1 MDFRGKLILAPLAG
15 VTDTT
20 FRRLCREN
28 GADIVVT
35 EMVSAKGL
43 LCDPVR
49 SGKYLAYEE
58 AERPVGA
65 QLFGSDPGEIAE
77 AAAEV
82 ARRGFDFVDINMGC
96 PVRKVT
102 GGGSG
107 AAILSN
113 PRLAG
118 KIARA
123 AVRAAGIPVTA
134 KIRSGFG
141 TEKESYLAVAEELFA
156 ARVAAVTLHPRH
168 RGQMFAG
175 SADWT
180 HIAALKRAFP
190 GETIIGNGDVR
201 ASGGRRPD
209 ARGNGVRQR
218 DGRAGRHGKPVD
230 LRDPYAGDRPP
241 RRPRRSAPARAV
253 PHPRSATRPDP
264 AARRGDV
271 PAPSGST
278 GSRRCAS
285 TSPGTAGGSRAPPP
299 SARSCRRSPTRTP
312 SGRSSGA
319 SFERP
324 PPADP
329 GIGQHRDP
337 RLRRRGKAGVHQSR
351 RRRDPAGLLPGA
363 RRETFPDAVPGKP
376 GGGPDRPEGDRG
388 EHPGHGLRRGVEA
401 GGRRADGSS
410 AAGPLPSR

>member
-43 LCDPVR
+43 LRDPVR
-49 SGKYLAYEE
+49 SGRYLRYEE

-65 QLFGSDPGEIAE
+65 QLFGSGPGEIAE

-107 AAILSN
+107 AAILSD

-118 KIARA
+118 EIARA

-141 TEKESYLAVAEELFA
+141 TEKETYLAVAEELFSA
-156 ARVAAVTLHPRH
+156 GIAAVTLHPRH

-175 SADWT
+175 AADWT
-180 HIAALKRAFP
+180 QIAALKRAFP
-190 GETIIGNGDVR
+190 GKTVIGNGDVR
-201 ASGGRRPD
+201 APGD
-209 ARGNGVRQR
+209 AARMLAETGCDSVMI
-218 DGRAGRHGKPVD
+218 GRAAMGNPWIFGILKREISLPAGGASPLSFLPFPTPEARRALILRHGEEMF
-230 LRDPYAGDRPP
+230 LRHGEHGIKEMRKHLAWYSRGIQGAAAFRSELPKVADPD
-241 RRPRRSAPARAV
+241 SFRAV
-253 PHPRSATRPDP
+253 
-264 AARRGDV
+264 V
-271 PAPSGST
+271 
-278 GSRRCAS
+278 
-285 TSPGTAGGSRAPPP
+285 
-299 SARSCRRSPTRTP
+299 
-312 SGRSSGA
+312 GR
-319 SFERP
+319 F
-324 PPADP
+324 
-329 GIGQHRDP
+329 
-337 RLRRRGKAGVHQSR
+337 
-351 RRRDPAGLLPGA
+351 
-363 RRETFPDAVPGKP
+363 F
-376 GGGPDRPEGDRG
+376 
-388 EHPGHGLRRGVEA
+388 
-401 GGRRADGSS
+401 
-410 AAGPLPSR
+410 

>member
-35 EMVSAKGL
+35 EMVSARGL

-49 SGKYLAYEE
+49 SGRYLAYEE

-77 AAAEV
+77 AAVEV
-82 ARRGFDFVDINMGC
+82 AHRGFDFVDINMGC

-118 KIARA
+118 EIARA

-141 TEKESYLAVAEELFA
+141 TEKETYLAVAEELFSA
-156 ARVAAVTLHPRH
+156 GIAAVTLHPRH

-175 SADWT
+175 TADWR
-180 HIAALKRAFP
+180 HIAAMKRAFP
-190 GETIIGNGDVR
+190 GKTIVGNGDVR
-201 ASGGRRPD
+201 SPGD
-209 ARGNGVRQR
+209 AARMLDETGCDSVMI
-218 DGRAGRHGKPVD
+218 GRAAMGNPWIFAILTREIALPAVPARPLPFAPSPTPEARRALILRHGEEMF
-230 LRDPYAGDRPP
+230 LRHGEHGIKEMRKHLAWYSRGIQGAAAFRSELPKVADPETF
-241 RRPRRSAPARAV
+241 RAV
-253 PHPRSATRPDP
+253 
-264 AARRGDV
+264 V
-271 PAPSGST
+271 
-278 GSRRCAS
+278 
-285 TSPGTAGGSRAPPP
+285 
-299 SARSCRRSPTRTP
+299 
-312 SGRSSGA
+312 GR
-319 SFERP
+319 F
-324 PPADP
+324 
-329 GIGQHRDP
+329 
-337 RLRRRGKAGVHQSR
+337 
-351 RRRDPAGLLPGA
+351 
-363 RRETFPDAVPGKP
+363 F
-376 GGGPDRPEGDRG
+376 
-388 EHPGHGLRRGVEA
+388 
-401 GGRRADGSS
+401 
-410 AAGPLPSR
+410 

>member
-1 MDFRGKLILAPLAG
+1 MNFRGKLILAPLAG

-49 SGKYLAYEE
+49 SGRYLAYEE

-65 QLFGSDPGEIAE
+65 QLFGAHPGEIAE

-118 KIARA
+118 EIARA
-123 AVRAAGIPVTA
+123 VVRAAGIPVTA

-141 TEKESYLAVAEELFA
+141 TEKETYLAVAEELFA
-156 ARVAAVTLHPRH
+156 AGIAAVTLHPRH

-175 SADWT
+175 TADWT
-180 HIAALKRAFP
+180 QIAALKRAFP

-201 ASGGRRPD
+201 APGD
-209 ARGNGVRQR
+209 AARMLAETGCDSVMI
-218 DGRAGRHGKPVD
+218 GRAAMGNPWIFGPFPTPEARRALILRHGEEMF
-230 LRDPYAGDRPP
+230 LRHGEHGIKEMRKHLAWYSRGIQGAAAFRSELPKVADPD
-241 RRPRRSAPARAV
+241 SFRAV
-253 PHPRSATRPDP
+253 
-264 AARRGDV
+264 V
-271 PAPSGST
+271 
-278 GSRRCAS
+278 
-285 TSPGTAGGSRAPPP
+285 
-299 SARSCRRSPTRTP
+299 
-312 SGRSSGA
+312 GR
-319 SFERP
+319 F
-324 PPADP
+324 
-329 GIGQHRDP
+329 
-337 RLRRRGKAGVHQSR
+337 
-351 RRRDPAGLLPGA
+351 
-363 RRETFPDAVPGKP
+363 F
-376 GGGPDRPEGDRG
+376 
-388 EHPGHGLRRGVEA
+388 
-401 GGRRADGSS
+401 
-410 AAGPLPSR
+410 

>member
-20 FRRLCREN
+20 FRRLCRDN

-49 SGKYLAYEE
+49 SGRYLAYEE

-65 QLFGSDPGEIAE
+65 QLFGSDPGELAE

-118 KIARA
+118 EIARA

-141 TEKESYLAVAEELFA
+141 TEKETYLAVAEELFA
-156 ARVAAVTLHPRH
+156 AGVTAVTLHPRH

-175 SADWT
+175 TADWT
-180 HIAALKRAFP
+180 QIAALKRAFP

-201 ASGGRRPD
+201 APGD
-209 ARGNGVRQR
+209 AARMLAETGCDSVMI
-218 DGRAGRHGKPVD
+218 GRAAMGNPWIFGPFPTPEARRALILRHGEEMF
-230 LRDPYAGDRPP
+230 LRHGEHGIREMRKHLAWYSRGIQGAAAFRSELPKIADPD
-241 RRPRRSAPARAV
+241 SFRAV
-253 PHPRSATRPDP
+253 
-264 AARRGDV
+264 V
-271 PAPSGST
+271 
-278 GSRRCAS
+278 
-285 TSPGTAGGSRAPPP
+285 
-299 SARSCRRSPTRTP
+299 
-312 SGRSSGA
+312 GR
-319 SFERP
+319 F
-324 PPADP
+324 
-329 GIGQHRDP
+329 
-337 RLRRRGKAGVHQSR
+337 
-351 RRRDPAGLLPGA
+351 
-363 RRETFPDAVPGKP
+363 F
-376 GGGPDRPEGDRG
+376 
-388 EHPGHGLRRGVEA
+388 
-401 GGRRADGSS
+401 
-410 AAGPLPSR
+410 

>member
-1 MDFRGKLILAPLAG
+1 MEFRGKLILAPLAG

-49 SGKYLAYEE
+49 SGRYLAYEE

-118 KIARA
+118 EIARA

-141 TEKESYLAVAEELFA
+141 TEKETYLAVAEELFA
-156 ARVAAVTLHPRH
+156 AGIAAVTLHPRH

-175 SADWT
+175 TADWT

-201 ASGGRRPD
+201 TPGD
-209 ARGNGVRQR
+209 AARMLDETGCDSVMI
-218 DGRAGRHGKPVD
+218 GRAAMGNPWIFGPFPTPEARRALILRHGEEMF
-230 LRDPYAGDRPP
+230 LRHGEHGIKEMRKHLAWYSRGIQGAAAFRSELPKISDPD
-241 RRPRRSAPARAV
+241 SFRAV
-253 PHPRSATRPDP
+253 
-264 AARRGDV
+264 V
-271 PAPSGST
+271 
-278 GSRRCAS
+278 
-285 TSPGTAGGSRAPPP
+285 
-299 SARSCRRSPTRTP
+299 
-312 SGRSSGA
+312 GR
-319 SFERP
+319 F
-324 PPADP
+324 
-329 GIGQHRDP
+329 
-337 RLRRRGKAGVHQSR
+337 
-351 RRRDPAGLLPGA
+351 
-363 RRETFPDAVPGKP
+363 F
-376 GGGPDRPEGDRG
+376 
-388 EHPGHGLRRGVEA
+388 
-401 GGRRADGSS
+401 
-410 AAGPLPSR
+410 

>member
-43 LCDPVR
+43 LCDPAR
-49 SGKYLAYEE
+49 SGRYLEYDP

-65 QLFGSDPGEIAE
+65 QLFGADPGEIAE
-77 AAAEV
+77 AAAVV

-118 KIARA
+118 EIARA

-141 TEKESYLAVAEELFA
+141 TEKETYLAVAEELFA
-156 ARVAAVTLHPRH
+156 AGIAAVTLHPRH

-175 SADWT
+175 TADWT
-180 HIAALKRAFP
+180 QIAALKRAFP

-201 ASGGRRPD
+201 TPGD
-209 ARGNGVRQR
+209 ATRMIAETGCDSVMI
-218 DGRAGRHGKPVD
+218 GRAAMGNPWIFGHFPAPEARRALILRHGEEMF
-230 LRDPYAGDRPP
+230 LRHGEHGIREMRKHLAWYSRGIQGAAAFRSELPKIADRE
-241 RRPRRSAPARAV
+241 SFRAV
-253 PHPRSATRPDP
+253 
-264 AARRGDV
+264 V
-271 PAPSGST
+271 
-278 GSRRCAS
+278 
-285 TSPGTAGGSRAPPP
+285 
-299 SARSCRRSPTRTP
+299 
-312 SGRSSGA
+312 GR
-319 SFERP
+319 F
-324 PPADP
+324 
-329 GIGQHRDP
+329 
-337 RLRRRGKAGVHQSR
+337 
-351 RRRDPAGLLPGA
+351 
-363 RRETFPDAVPGKP
+363 F
-376 GGGPDRPEGDRG
+376 
-388 EHPGHGLRRGVEA
+388 
-401 GGRRADGSS
+401 
-410 AAGPLPSR
+410 

>member
-1 MDFRGKLILAPLAG
+1 MDFRGKLVLAPLAG

-43 LCDPVR
+43 LCDPRR
-49 SGKYLAYEE
+49 SGRYLAYEE

-65 QLFGSDPGEIAE
+65 QLFGADPGEIAE
-77 AAAEV
+77 AAAEA

-118 KIARA
+118 EIARA

-141 TEKESYLAVAEELFA
+141 TEKETYLAVAGELFA
-156 ARVAAVTLHPRH
+156 AGAAAVTLHPRH

-175 SADWT
+175 RSDWT

-190 GETIIGNGDVR
+190 EETIIGNGDVR
-201 ASGGRRPD
+201 QPED
-209 ARGNGVRQR
+209 AARMLVETGCDSVMI
-218 DGRAGRHGKPVD
+218 GRAAMGNPWIFAAMKREMAVFAGTSRALAAAPSPAPEERRALILRHGEEMFRRHGVLGIKEMRKHLAWYSRGIPGAAAFRAELPKVVD
-230 LRDPYAGDRPP
+230 PD
-241 RRPRRSAPARAV
+241 SFRAV
-253 PHPRSATRPDP
+253 
-264 AARRGDV
+264 V
-271 PAPSGST
+271 
-278 GSRRCAS
+278 
-285 TSPGTAGGSRAPPP
+285 
-299 SARSCRRSPTRTP
+299 
-312 SGRSSGA
+312 GR
-319 SFERP
+319 F
-324 PPADP
+324 
-329 GIGQHRDP
+329 
-337 RLRRRGKAGVHQSR
+337 
-351 RRRDPAGLLPGA
+351 
-363 RRETFPDAVPGKP
+363 F
-376 GGGPDRPEGDRG
+376 
-388 EHPGHGLRRGVEA
+388 
-401 GGRRADGSS
+401 
-410 AAGPLPSR
+410 

>member
-1 MDFRGKLILAPLAG
+1 MDFRGKRILAPLAG

-49 SGKYLAYEE
+49 SGRYLAYEE

-65 QLFGSDPGEIAE
+65 QLFGADPGEIAE

-118 KIARA
+118 EIARA

-141 TEKESYLAVAEELFA
+141 TEKETYLAVAVELFA
-156 ARVAAVTLHPRH
+156 AGTAAVTLHPRH

-180 HIAALKRAFP
+180 QIAALKRAFP

-201 ASGGRRPD
+201 TPGD
-209 ARGNGVRQR
+209 AARMLAETGCDSVMI
-218 DGRAGRHGKPVD
+218 GRAAMGNPWIFGPFPTPEARRALILRHGEEMF
-230 LRDPYAGDRPP
+230 LRHGEHGMKEMRKHLAWYSRGIQGAAAFRSELPKVADPD
-241 RRPRRSAPARAV
+241 SFRAV
-253 PHPRSATRPDP
+253 
-264 AARRGDV
+264 V
-271 PAPSGST
+271 
-278 GSRRCAS
+278 
-285 TSPGTAGGSRAPPP
+285 
-299 SARSCRRSPTRTP
+299 
-312 SGRSSGA
+312 GR
-319 SFERP
+319 F
-324 PPADP
+324 
-329 GIGQHRDP
+329 
-337 RLRRRGKAGVHQSR
+337 
-351 RRRDPAGLLPGA
+351 
-363 RRETFPDAVPGKP
+363 F
-376 GGGPDRPEGDRG
+376 
-388 EHPGHGLRRGVEA
+388 
-401 GGRRADGSS
+401 
-410 AAGPLPSR
+410 

>member
-49 SGKYLAYEE
+49 SGRYLAYEE
-58 AERPVGA
+58 TERPVGA
-65 QLFGSDPGEIAE
+65 QLFGANPGEIAE

-118 KIARA
+118 EIARA

-141 TEKESYLAVAEELFA
+141 TEKETYLAVSEELFA
-156 ARVAAVTLHPRH
+156 AGVTAVTLHPRH

-175 SADWT
+175 TADWT
-180 HIAALKRAFP
+180 QIAALKRAFP

-201 ASGGRRPD
+201 APGD
-209 ARGNGVRQR
+209 AARMLAETGCDSVMI
-218 DGRAGRHGKPVD
+218 GRAAMGNPWIFGPFPTREARHALILRHGEEMF
-230 LRDPYAGDRPP
+230 LRHGEHGIREMRKHLAWYSRGIQGAAAFRSELPKIADPD
-241 RRPRRSAPARAV
+241 SVRAV
-253 PHPRSATRPDP
+253 
-264 AARRGDV
+264 V
-271 PAPSGST
+271 
-278 GSRRCAS
+278 
-285 TSPGTAGGSRAPPP
+285 
-299 SARSCRRSPTRTP
+299 
-312 SGRSSGA
+312 GRV
-319 SFERP
+319 
-324 PPADP
+324 
-329 GIGQHRDP
+329 
-337 RLRRRGKAGVHQSR
+337 L
-351 RRRDPAGLLPGA
+351 
-363 RRETFPDAVPGKP
+363 
-376 GGGPDRPEGDRG
+376 
-388 EHPGHGLRRGVEA
+388 
-401 GGRRADGSS
+401 
-410 AAGPLPSR
+410 

>member
-1 MDFRGKLILAPLAG
+1 MDFRGKQLLAPLAG

-49 SGKYLAYEE
+49 SGRYLAYEE

-65 QLFGSDPGEIAE
+65 QLFGAAPGEIAE

-118 KIARA
+118 EIARA

-141 TEKESYLAVAEELFA
+141 TERETYLAVAEELFA
-156 ARVAAVTLHPRH
+156 AGTAAVTLHPRH

-180 HIAALKRAFP
+180 QIAALKRAFP

-201 ASGGRRPD
+201 TPGD
-209 ARGNGVRQR
+209 AARMLAETGCDSVMI
-218 DGRAGRHGKPVD
+218 GRAAMGNPWIFGPFPTPEARRALILRHGEEMF
-230 LRDPYAGDRPP
+230 LRHGEHGMKEMRKHLAWYSRGIQGAAAFRSELSKVADPE
-241 RRPRRSAPARAV
+241 SFRAV
-253 PHPRSATRPDP
+253 
-264 AARRGDV
+264 V
-271 PAPSGST
+271 
-278 GSRRCAS
+278 
-285 TSPGTAGGSRAPPP
+285 
-299 SARSCRRSPTRTP
+299 
-312 SGRSSGA
+312 GR
-319 SFERP
+319 F
-324 PPADP
+324 
-329 GIGQHRDP
+329 
-337 RLRRRGKAGVHQSR
+337 
-351 RRRDPAGLLPGA
+351 
-363 RRETFPDAVPGKP
+363 F
-376 GGGPDRPEGDRG
+376 
-388 EHPGHGLRRGVEA
+388 
-401 GGRRADGSS
+401 
-410 AAGPLPSR
+410 

>member
-49 SGKYLAYEE
+49 SGQYLVYEE

-65 QLFGSDPGEIAE
+65 QLFGSDSGEIAE

-118 KIARA
+118 EIARA

-141 TEKESYLAVAEELFA
+141 TEKESYLAVAQELFA
-156 ARVAAVTLHPRH
+156 AGIAAVTLHPRH

-190 GETIIGNGDVR
+190 GETIVGNGDVR
-201 ASGGRRPD
+201 APGD
-209 ARGNGVRQR
+209 AARMLAETGCDSVMI
-218 DGRAGRHGKPVD
+218 GRAAMGNPWIFTALKREISIPGRGDETRGVPACPGTWPSMAIAGALPFAPSPTPEERRALILRHGEEMC
-230 LRDPYAGDRPP
+230 LRHGEHGIKEMRKHLAWYSRGIQGAAAFRAELPKVADPETF
-241 RRPRRSAPARAV
+241 RAV
-253 PHPRSATRPDP
+253 
-264 AARRGDV
+264 V
-271 PAPSGST
+271 
-278 GSRRCAS
+278 
-285 TSPGTAGGSRAPPP
+285 
-299 SARSCRRSPTRTP
+299 
-312 SGRSSGA
+312 GRY
-319 SFERP
+319 F
-324 PPADP
+324 
-329 GIGQHRDP
+329 
-337 RLRRRGKAGVHQSR
+337 
-351 RRRDPAGLLPGA
+351 
-363 RRETFPDAVPGKP
+363 
-376 GGGPDRPEGDRG
+376 
-388 EHPGHGLRRGVEA
+388 
-401 GGRRADGSS
+401 
-410 AAGPLPSR
+410 

>member
-43 LCDPVR
+43 LCDPLR
-49 SGKYLAYEE
+49 SGRYLAFDES
-58 AERPVGA
+58 ERPVGA

-107 AAILSN
+107 AAILSK

-118 KIARA
+118 EIARA

-141 TEKESYLAVAEELFA
+141 TEKETYLEVAEELFA

-175 SADWT
+175 TADWT
-180 HIAALKRAFP
+180 HIAALKRAFSR
-190 GETIIGNGDVR
+190 ETIIGNGDVR
-201 ASGGRRPD
+201 APGD
-209 ARGNGVRQR
+209 AARMLAETGCDSVMI
-218 DGRAGRHGKPVD
+218 GRAAMGNPWIFGPFPTPEARRALILRHGEEMF
-230 LRDPYAGDRPP
+230 LRHGEHGMKEMRKHLAWYSRGIPGAAVFRSELPRISDRDTF
-241 RRPRRSAPARAV
+241 RAV
-253 PHPRSATRPDP
+253 
-264 AARRGDV
+264 V
-271 PAPSGST
+271 
-278 GSRRCAS
+278 
-285 TSPGTAGGSRAPPP
+285 
-299 SARSCRRSPTRTP
+299 
-312 SGRSSGA
+312 GR
-319 SFERP
+319 F
-324 PPADP
+324 
-329 GIGQHRDP
+329 
-337 RLRRRGKAGVHQSR
+337 
-351 RRRDPAGLLPGA
+351 
-363 RRETFPDAVPGKP
+363 F
-376 GGGPDRPEGDRG
+376 
-388 EHPGHGLRRGVEA
+388 
-401 GGRRADGSS
+401 
-410 AAGPLPSR
+410 

>member
-49 SGKYLAYEE
+49 SGRYLDYEE
-58 AERPVGA
+58 AERPIGA
-65 QLFGSDPGEIAE
+65 QLFGANPAEIAE
-77 AAAEV
+77 AAAGI

-118 KIARA
+118 EIARA

-141 TEKESYLAVAEELFA
+141 TEKETYLAVAEELFSA
-156 ARVAAVTLHPRH
+156 GIACVTLHPRH

-175 SADWT
+175 TADWT

-190 GETIIGNGDVR
+190 GETIVGNGDVR
-201 ASGGRRPD
+201 APGD
-209 ARGNGVRQR
+209 AARMLSETGCDSVMI
-218 DGRAGRHGKPVD
+218 GRAAMGNPWIFAALTREIAVPAGPAGALHVSAFPTPEARRALILRHGEEMF
-230 LRDPYAGDRPP
+230 LRHGEHGIKEMRKHLAWYSRGIPGAAAFRAELPKVADPD
-241 RRPRRSAPARAV
+241 SFRAV
-253 PHPRSATRPDP
+253 
-264 AARRGDV
+264 V
-271 PAPSGST
+271 
-278 GSRRCAS
+278 
-285 TSPGTAGGSRAPPP
+285 
-299 SARSCRRSPTRTP
+299 
-312 SGRSSGA
+312 GR
-319 SFERP
+319 F
-324 PPADP
+324 
-329 GIGQHRDP
+329 
-337 RLRRRGKAGVHQSR
+337 
-351 RRRDPAGLLPGA
+351 
-363 RRETFPDAVPGKP
+363 F
-376 GGGPDRPEGDRG
+376 
-388 EHPGHGLRRGVEA
+388 
-401 GGRRADGSS
+401 
-410 AAGPLPSR
+410 

>member
-43 LCDPVR
+43 LCDPLR
-49 SGKYLAYEE
+49 SGRYLLYEE
-58 AERPVGA
+58 GERPVGA

-77 AAAEV
+77 GASEV

-107 AAILSN
+107 SAILAN

-118 KIARA
+118 EIARA

-141 TEKESYLAVAEELFA
+141 SEKETYLAVAEELFA
-156 ARVAAVTLHPRH
+156 AGVAAVTLHPRH

-201 ASGGRRPD
+201 QPGD
-209 ARGNGVRQR
+209 AARMLAETRCDGVMI
-218 DGRAGRHGKPVD
+218 GRAAMGNPWIFATMRHDLGAFAGAAPPAATPIPGPEARRALILRHGEEMFSRHGAHGIKEMRKHLAWYSRGVSGAAAFRAELPKIT
-230 LRDPYAGDRPP
+230 DPD
-241 RRPRRSAPARAV
+241 SFRAV
-253 PHPRSATRPDP
+253 
-264 AARRGDV
+264 V
-271 PAPSGST
+271 
-278 GSRRCAS
+278 
-285 TSPGTAGGSRAPPP
+285 
-299 SARSCRRSPTRTP
+299 
-312 SGRSSGA
+312 GR
-319 SFERP
+319 F
-324 PPADP
+324 
-329 GIGQHRDP
+329 
-337 RLRRRGKAGVHQSR
+337 
-351 RRRDPAGLLPGA
+351 
-363 RRETFPDAVPGKP
+363 F
-376 GGGPDRPEGDRG
+376 
-388 EHPGHGLRRGVEA
+388 
-401 GGRRADGSS
+401 
-410 AAGPLPSR
+410 